1 MCPASCLCVLTT
13 MHYAKPL
20 AKLVAE
26 FEKLPG
32 IGPKSAQR
40 LAFHILR
47 IPEEEAY
54 ALADAVVCV
63 KQQIRQ
69 CPVCYNFTDQSCCEI
84 CSSAKR
90 DRSILCVVAE
100 PRDVVAMEKTNEFR
114 GLYHVLGGV
123 ISPMDGIGP
132 ETLKIRELL
141 NRVGEGE
148 IKEVV
153 LATNPTV
160 EGDTTAMYVA
170 RMLKEACGDEVKIT
184 RIAHG
189 MPVGGDM
196 DYADQ
201 ATLIQALQWRREM

>member
-1 MCPASCLCVLTT
+1 ME
-13 MHYAKPL
+13 YAKPL
-20 AKLVAE
+20 AKLVGE

-40 LAFHILR
+40 LAFHVLR
-47 IPEEEAY
+47 MSDDNAQ
-54 ALADAVVCV
+54 AFAAAVLDV
-63 KQQIRQ
+63 KQQIRP
-69 CPVCYNFTDQSCCEI
+69 CPVCYNYTDQDRCAI
-84 CSSAKR
+84 CSDAKR
-90 DRSILCVVAE
+90 DQSLLCVVAE

-132 ETLKIRELL
+132 EMLKIRELV
-141 NRVGEGE
+141 NRVAQDG

-153 LATNPTV
+153 LATNPTI
-160 EGDTTAMYVA
+160 EGDTTSMYVA
-170 RMLKEACGDEVKIT
+170 GLLKPLGVRVT

>member
-1 MCPASCLCVLTT
+1 ME
-13 MHYAKPL
+13 YAKPL
-20 AKLVAE
+20 ARLVGE

-40 LAFHILR
+40 LAFHVLR
-47 IPEEEAY
+47 MSEDSAQ
-54 ALADAVVCV
+54 ALAAAVIDV
-63 KQQIRQ
+63 KHLIRL
-69 CPVCYNFTDQSCCEI
+69 CPVCYNYTDQDRCGI
-84 CSSAKR
+84 CSDAKR
-90 DRSILCVVAE
+90 DRSLLCVVAE

-114 GLYHVLGGV
+114 GVYHVLGGV

-132 ETLKIRELL
+132 EMLKIRELV
-141 NRVGEGE
+141 NRVGEDE

-153 LATNPTV
+153 LATNPTI
-160 EGDTTAMYVA
+160 EGDTTSMYIA
-170 RMLKEACGDEVKIT
+170 GLLKPLGIKVT

-201 ATLIQALQWRREM
+201 ATLIQALQWRREI

>member
-1 MCPASCLCVLTT
+1 ME
-13 MHYAKPL
+13 YAKPL
-20 AKLVAE
+20 ARLVGE

-40 LAFHILR
+40 LAFHVLR
-47 IPEEEAY
+47 MSEDSAQS
-54 ALADAVVCV
+54 LAAAVIDV
-63 KQQIRQ
+63 KHLIRL
-69 CPVCYNFTDQSCCEI
+69 CPVCYNYTDQDRCAI
-84 CSSAKR
+84 CSDAKR
-90 DRSILCVVAE
+90 DRSLLCVVAE

-114 GLYHVLGGV
+114 GVYHVLGGV

-132 ETLKIRELL
+132 EMLKIRELV
-141 NRVGEGE
+141 NRVGEDE

-153 LATNPTV
+153 LATNPTI
-160 EGDTTAMYVA
+160 EGDTTSMYIA
-170 RMLKEACGDEVKIT
+170 GLLKPLGVKVT

>member
-1 MCPASCLCVLTT
+1 MQ
-13 MHYAKPL
+13 YAKPL
-20 AKLVAE
+20 AALVAE

-47 IPEEEAY
+47 IPEDEARK
-54 ALADAVVCV
+54 LSDAIINAKENIGQCSVCFNYTD
-63 KQQIRQ
+63 KDR
-69 CPVCYNFTDQSCCEI
+69 CEVCSDPR
-84 CSSAKR
+84 R
-90 DRSILCVVAE
+90 DGSLLCVVSE
-100 PRDVVAMEKTNEFR
+100 PRDVAAMEKTNEFR
-114 GLYHVLGGV
+114 GVYHVLGGV
-123 ISPMDGIGP
+123 ISPIDGVGP
-132 ETLKIRELL
+132 ESLRLNELENRIRQGEIRE
-141 NRVGEGE
+141 V
-148 IKEVV
+148 I
-153 LATNPTV
+153 LATNPTI

-170 RMLKEACGDEVKIT
+170 KALRPFGVKVT

>member
-1 MCPASCLCVLTT
+1 MPASYLCVRP
-13 MHYAKPL
+13 MEYAKPL
-20 AKLVAE
+20 AKLVGE

-47 IPEEEAY
+47 MSDENAE
-54 ALADAVVCV
+54 ALAEAVLEV
-63 KQQIRQ
+63 KHSIRL
-69 CPVCYNFTDQSCCEI
+69 CPICYNYTDQDRCAV
-84 CSSAKR
+84 CSDTKR
-90 DRSILCVVAE
+90 DPSLLCVVAE

-114 GLYHVLGGV
+114 GVYHVLGGV

-132 ETLKIRELL
+132 EMLKIRELV
-141 NRVGEGE
+141 NRVNDGDVS
-148 IKEVV
+148 EVV
-153 LATNPTV
+153 LATNPTI
-160 EGDTTAMYVA
+160 EGDTTSMYIA
-170 RMLKEACGDEVKIT
+170 GLLKPLGVKVT

>member
-1 MCPASCLCVLTT
+1 ME
-13 MHYAKPL
+13 YAKPL
-20 AKLVAE
+20 ARLVGE

-40 LAFHILR
+40 LAFHVLR
-47 IPEEEAY
+47 ASEDDVQGLAA
-54 ALADAVVCV
+54 ALLEV
-63 KQQIRQ
+63 KQKIKQ
-69 CPVCYNFTDQSCCEI
+69 CRVCYNYTDQDVCAI
-84 CSSAKR
+84 CSDARR
-90 DRSILCVVAE
+90 DRSLVCVVAE
-100 PRDVVAMEKTNEFR
+100 PRDAVAMEKTNEFR

-132 ETLKIRELL
+132 EMLKIRELV
-141 NRVGEGE
+141 NRIGEGE

-153 LATNPTV
+153 LATNPTI
-160 EGDTTAMYVA
+160 EGDTTSMYIA
-170 RMLKEACGDEVKIT
+170 GLLKPLGIKVT

-201 ATLIQALQWRREM
+201 ATLIQALQWRREI

>member
-1 MCPASCLCVLTT
+1 ME
-13 MHYAKPL
+13 YAKPL
-20 AKLVAE
+20 AKLVGE

-47 IPEEEAY
+47 MTDENAQ
-54 ALADAVVCV
+54 ALAAAVLDV
-63 KQQIRQ
+63 KHSIKL
-69 CPVCYNFTDQSCCEI
+69 CPVCYNYTDQDLCAI
-84 CSSAKR
+84 CSDAKR
-90 DRSILCVVAE
+90 DMSLLCVVAE

-114 GLYHVLGGV
+114 GVYHVLGGV

-132 ETLKIRELL
+132 EMLKIRELT
-141 NRVGEGE
+141 NRVNEGG
-148 IKEVV
+148 IKEIV
-153 LATNPTV
+153 LATNPTI
-160 EGDTTAMYVA
+160 EGDTTSMYIA
-170 RMLKEACGDEVKIT
+170 GLLKPLGVLVT

-201 ATLIQALQWRREM
+201 ATLIQALQWRREI

>member
-1 MCPASCLCVLTT
+1 

-20 AKLVAE
+20 ARLVAE

-40 LAFHILR
+40 LAFHVLR
-47 IPEEEAY
+47 IPEEEARS
-54 ALADAVVCV
+54 LAEAVVDV
-63 KQQIRQ
+63 KQHIKL
-69 CPVCYNFTDQSCCEI
+69 CPVCFNFTDQERCDV
-84 CSSAKR
+84 CSDAKR
-90 DRSILCVVAE
+90 DRSLLCVVAE

-123 ISPMDGIGP
+123 ISPMDGVVP
-132 ETLKIRELL
+132 EMLKIRELVS
-141 NRVGEGE
+141 RMAGGE
-148 IKEVV
+148 IREVV
-153 LATNPTV
+153 LATNPTI
-160 EGDTTAMYVA
+160 EGDATAMYISG
-170 RMLKEACGDEVKIT
+170 LIKPLGVKVT

-201 ATLIQALQWRREM
+201 ATLIQALQWRREI

>member
-1 MCPASCLCVLTT
+1 

-20 AKLVAE
+20 AKLVGE

-40 LAFHILR
+40 LAFHVLR
-47 IPEEEAY
+47 ITEDEARM
-54 ALADAVVCV
+54 LADAVMDV
-63 KQQIRQ
+63 KAHIKL
-69 CPVCYNFTDQSCCEI
+69 CPVCYNYTDQDRCEV
-84 CSSAKR
+84 CSDAKR
-90 DRSILCVVAE
+90 DRSLLCVVAE

-123 ISPMDGIGP
+123 ISPMDGVSA
-132 ETLKIRELL
+132 EMLKVRELL
-141 NRVGEGE
+141 ERIRGGEVKE
-148 IKEVV
+148 IV
-153 LATNPTV
+153 LATNPTI
-160 EGDTTAMYVA
+160 EGDATAMYIA
-170 RMLKEACGDEVKIT
+170 QLVKPLGVKVT

-201 ATLIQALQWRREM
+201 ATLIQALQWRREI

>member
-1 MCPASCLCVLTT
+1 

-47 IPEEEAY
+47 IPQDEAN
-54 ALADAVVCV
+54 ALAEAVVNV

-69 CPVCYNFTDQSCCEI
+69 CPVCYNFTDQDRCEV
-84 CSSAKR
+84 CSDAKR
-90 DRSILCVVAE
+90 DRTLLCVVAE

-123 ISPMDGIGP
+123 ISPMDGVGP
-132 ETLKIRELL
+132 EMLKIRELL
-141 NRVGEGE
+141 SRINEGE
-148 IKEVV
+148 INEII
-153 LATNPTV
+153 LATNPTI
-160 EGDTTAMYVA
+160 EGDSTAMYIA
-170 RMLKEACGDEVKIT
+170 RVMKDTFDSKVKVM

>member
-1 MCPASCLCVLTT
+1 

-20 AKLVAE
+20 ARLVAE

-40 LAFHILR
+40 LAFHVLR
-47 IPEEEAY
+47 ISEEEARS
-54 ALADAVVCV
+54 LAEAVVNV
-63 KQQIRQ
+63 KEQIKL
-69 CPVCYNFTDQSCCEI
+69 CPVCHNFTDQDRCEI
-84 CSSAKR
+84 CTDAKR
-90 DRSILCVVAE
+90 DPSLLCVVAE

-123 ISPMDGIGP
+123 ISPMDGVGP
-132 ETLKIRELL
+132 EALRIRELL
-141 NRVGEGE
+141 ARVSEGA
-148 IKEVV
+148 ITEVI
-153 LATNPTV
+153 LATNPTI
-160 EGDTTAMYVA
+160 EGDTTAMYIA
-170 RMLKEACGDEVKIT
+170 RSMKDAFGESVRVT

-189 MPVGGDM
+189 MPVGSDM